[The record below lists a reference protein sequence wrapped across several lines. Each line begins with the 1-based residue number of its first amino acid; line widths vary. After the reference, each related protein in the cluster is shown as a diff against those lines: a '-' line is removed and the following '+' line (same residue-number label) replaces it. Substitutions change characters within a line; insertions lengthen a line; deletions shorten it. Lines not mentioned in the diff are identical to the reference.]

1 MKKSGYYMSILA
13 GSIVFLKASTC
24 HAFIPTID
32 ASAIAEGIKSN
43 IELVKQSKVVV
54 DATKLTGQISST
66 LGEMK
71 ASISELA
78 LDELKKAK
86 EFVEKQKEN
95 YEKAKEDYEKYKK
108 EAEAAQAEL
117 EEGKKLLEDAKKEV
131 EDAKDKVGGTV
142 SDVTNAYNNAKDKYE
157 KAKGKVDGFIEDAT
171 KAYNDAKGYYDDA
184 KDAYNDVKGYYDK
197 AKGYYEEGKD
207 KLNDALDKA
216 ENIYDKVDS
225 TINKGSSSGSTTTPS
240 YTPSYGSSTT
250 PTDLASAQSEIESLR
265 AEIEKLK
272 VAAQVQTGY
281 NNEGE
286 ESINPQNLEEALDEI
301 ARLREELAKYQG
313 GDSSNTTEED
323 KTLPTIDENQQSL
336 QPINGTS
343 ETGIR
348 TRIPFSQPTN
358 TTPSV
363 IEESEQSNQGITLQP
378 INETPAVSI
387 NPLNGTS
394 ETGIGTRIPF
404 SQPTNTTPSVIEES
418 EQSNQGI
425 TLQPINEAPAVS
437 INPRTT
443 TTEELSQ
450 PQKLEIPEE
459 NTINSLTPSTTLPSV
474 KGFRQR
480 PVIDNTTLYDINASA
495 EEFVAEK
502 YAYSVEVSERL
513 NFAQLDAATGDAPT
527 GDNDVT
533 GEFIISKEMA
543 QHCKVNINIATIDQL
558 EDCIKEIITYRS
570 NPDMKVAEKGDALV
584 DKIFY
589 ENAVGTAAAAM
600 YAHNKA
606 SHYKEEVLIPMKA
619 DSAEGQSDVRDDISV
634 LTSAQEQIQNLLI
647 DLTKAY
653 AAQVYQQSIKDA
665 LQTRLKDIDPEAALA
680 AQNANQKSTE

>member
-24 HAFIPTID
+24 QAFLPTID

-66 LGEMK
+66 LGEIK

-95 YEKAKEDYEKYKK
+95 YEKAKEDYEEYKK
-108 EAEAAQAEL
+108 EVEAAKAEL
-117 EEGKKLLEDAKKEV
+117 EEGKKMLEDAKKEA
-131 EDAKDKVGGTV
+131 EGAIADAKDKVGGVV
-142 SDVTNAYNNAKDKYE
+142 SDVTNAYNDAKEKYE
-157 KAKGKVDGFIEDAT
+157 DAKGKVDGFIEDAT
-171 KAYNDAKGYYDDA
+171 DAYNDAKGYYEDA
-184 KDAYNDVKGYYDK
+184 KDAYNDVKGYYDE
-197 AKGYYEEGKD
+197 AKGYYEEGKG

-225 TINKGSSSGSTTTPS
+225 TINKGSSSSSTTTPS
-240 YTPSYGSSTT
+240 YTPSYSSSTT
-250 PTDLASAQSEIESLR
+250 PTDLASAQTEIEALR
-265 AEIEKLK
+265 AEIERLK
-272 VAAQVQTGY
+272 AAQSQTGY
-281 NNEGE
+281 TDDEPEDNIE
-286 ESINPQNLEEALDEI
+286 PQNLEEALDEI
-301 ARLREELAKYQG
+301 ARLREELLKYQG
-313 GDSSNTTEED
+313 GDSSTATEED
-323 KTLPTIDENQQSL
+323 KMLPTIDENQQSL

-343 ETGIR
+343 ETGI
-348 TRIPFSQPTN
+348 
-358 TTPSV
+358 
-363 IEESEQSNQGITLQP
+363 
-378 INETPAVSI
+378 
-387 NPLNGTS
+387 
-394 ETGIGTRIPF
+394 GTRIPF
-404 SQPTNTTPSVIEES
+404 SQPTTLQPIGSISTVVEEES

-480 PVIDNTTLYDINASA
+480 PVINNTTLYDINASA
-495 EEFVAEK
+495 EELVAEK

-533 GEFIISKEMA
+533 GEFIISQEMA

-589 ENAVGTAAAAM
+589 ENAVGTVAAAM

>member
-54 DATKLTGQISST
+54 EATKLTGQISST
-66 LGEMK
+66 LGEIK

-95 YEKAKEDYEKYKK
+95 YEKAKEDYEEYKK
-108 EAEAAQAEL
+108 EVEAAKAEL
-117 EEGKKLLEDAKKEV
+117 EKGKKMLEDAKKEA
-131 EDAKDKVGGTV
+131 EGAIADAKDKVGGVV
-142 SDVTNAYNNAKDKYE
+142 SDVTNAYNDAKE
-157 KAKGKVDGFIEDAT
+157 KDEDAKGKVDGFIEDAT
-171 KAYNDAKGYYDDA
+171 DAYNDAKGYYEDA
-184 KDAYNDVKGYYDK
+184 KDAYNDVKGYYDE
-197 AKGYYEEGKD
+197 AKGYYEEGKE

-225 TINKGSSSGSTTTPS
+225 TINKGSSSSSTTTPS
-240 YTPSYGSSTT
+240 YTPSYSSSTT
-250 PTDLASAQSEIESLR
+250 PTDLATAQTEIEALR
-265 AEIEKLK
+265 AEIERLK
-272 VAAQVQTGY
+272 ATQSQTGY
-281 NNEGE
+281 SDNESE
-286 ESINPQNLEEALDEI
+286 DNIEPQNLEEALDEI

-336 QPINGTS
+336 QPI
-343 ETGIR
+343 
-348 TRIPFSQPTN
+348 
-358 TTPSV
+358 
-363 IEESEQSNQGITLQP
+363 
-378 INETPAVSI
+378 
-387 NPLNGTS
+387 NGTS

-495 EEFVAEK
+495 EELVAEK

-513 NFAQLDAATGDAPT
+513 NFAQLGAATGDAPT

>member
-24 HAFIPTID
+24 HAFLPTID
-32 ASAIAEGIKSN
+32 ANAIAEGIKSN

-66 LGEMK
+66 LGELK

-108 EAEAAQAEL
+108 EVEAAQAEL
-117 EEGKKLLEDAKKEV
+117 EEGKKMLEDAKKEV

-142 SDVTNAYNNAKDKYE
+142 SDVTNAYNDAKDKYE

-171 KAYNDAKGYYDDA
+171 DAYNDAKGYYDDA

-301 ARLREELAKYQG
+301 ERLREELAKYQG

-336 QPINGTS
+336 QPI
-343 ETGIR
+343 
-348 TRIPFSQPTN
+348 
-358 TTPSV
+358 
-363 IEESEQSNQGITLQP
+363 
-378 INETPAVSI
+378 
-387 NPLNGTS
+387 NGTS

-543 QHCKVNINIATIDQL
+543 QHCKININIATIDQL

>member
-1 MKKSGYYMSILA
+1 MPEIIWRTEAVMKKSGYYMSILA

-24 HAFIPTID
+24 QAFLPTID

-66 LGEMK
+66 LGEIK

-95 YEKAKEDYEKYKK
+95 YEKAKEDYEEYKK
-108 EAEAAQAEL
+108 EVEAAKAEL
-117 EEGKKLLEDAKKEV
+117 EEGKKMLEDAKKEA
-131 EDAKDKVGGTV
+131 EGAIADAKDKVGGVV
-142 SDVTNAYNNAKDKYE
+142 SDVTNAYNDAKEKYE
-157 KAKGKVDGFIEDAT
+157 DAKGKVDGFIEDAT
-171 KAYNDAKGYYDDA
+171 DAYNDAKGYYEDA
-184 KDAYNDVKGYYDK
+184 KDAYNDVKGYYDE
-197 AKGYYEEGKD
+197 AKGYYEEGKE

-225 TINKGSSSGSTTTPS
+225 TINKGSSSSSTTTPS
-240 YTPSYGSSTT
+240 YTPSYSSSTT
-250 PTDLASAQSEIESLR
+250 PTDLASAQTEIEALR
-265 AEIEKLK
+265 AEIERLK
-272 VAAQVQTGY
+272 ATQSQTGY
-281 NNEGE
+281 SDNESE
-286 ESINPQNLEEALDEI
+286 DNIEPQNLEEALDEI

-313 GDSSNTTEED
+313 GDSSTATEED

-336 QPINGTS
+336 QPISGTL
-343 ETGIR
+343 ETSIG
-348 TRIPFSQPTN
+348 TRVPFSQPT
-358 TTPSV
+358 TLQPIGSISTV
-363 IEESEQSNQGITLQP
+363 DEEESEQSNQGITLQP
-378 INETPAVSI
+378 INET
-387 NPLNGTS
+387 
-394 ETGIGTRIPF
+394 
-404 SQPTNTTPSVIEES
+404 
-418 EQSNQGI
+418 
-425 TLQPINEAPAVS
+425 PAVS

-495 EEFVAEK
+495 EELVAEK

-533 GEFIISKEMA
+533 GEFIISREMA

>member
-24 HAFIPTID
+24 HAFILPTID

-54 DATKLTGQISST
+54 EATKLTGQISST
-66 LGEMK
+66 LGEIK

-95 YEKAKEDYEKYKK
+95 YEKAKEDYEEYKK
-108 EAEAAQAEL
+108 EVEAAKAEL
-117 EEGKKLLEDAKKEV
+117 EKGKKMLEDAKKEAEGAIADAQDKV
-131 EDAKDKVGGTV
+131 GGVVRDVSNAYNDAKDK
-142 SDVTNAYNNAKDKYE
+142 YND
-157 KAKGKVDGFIEDAT
+157 AKGKVDGFIEDAT
-171 KAYNDAKGYYDDA
+171 DAYNDAKGYYDD
-184 KDAYNDVKGYYDK
+184 VKGYYDE

-207 KLNDALDKA
+207 KLNDTLDKA
-216 ENIYDKVDS
+216 ENIYNKIDS

-240 YTPSYGSSTT
+240 YTPSYGSSTI
-250 PTDLASAQSEIESLR
+250 PTDLATAQSEIEALR
-265 AEIEKLK
+265 AEIERLK
-272 VAAQVQTGY
+272 VAQPQTGY
-281 NNEGE
+281 TDDEPKDN
-286 ESINPQNLEEALDEI
+286 IAPQNLEEALDEI

-323 KTLPTIDENQQSL
+323 KTLPIIDENQQSL
-336 QPINGTS
+336 QPI
-343 ETGIR
+343 
-348 TRIPFSQPTN
+348 
-358 TTPSV
+358 
-363 IEESEQSNQGITLQP
+363 
-378 INETPAVSI
+378 
-387 NPLNGTS
+387 NGTS

-589 ENAVGTAAAAM
+589 ENAVGTVAAAM

>member
-1 MKKSGYYMSILA
+1 MPEIIWRTEAVMKKSGYYMSILA

-54 DATKLTGQISST
+54 EATKLTGQISST
-66 LGEMK
+66 LGEIK

-95 YEKAKEDYEKYKK
+95 YEKAKEDYEEYKK
-108 EAEAAQAEL
+108 EVEAAKAEL
-117 EEGKKLLEDAKKEV
+117 EKGKKMLEDAKKEA
-131 EDAKDKVGGTV
+131 EGAIADAKDKVGGVV
-142 SDVTNAYNNAKDKYE
+142 SDVTNAYNDAKE
-157 KAKGKVDGFIEDAT
+157 KDEDAKGKVDGFIEDAT
-171 KAYNDAKGYYDDA
+171 DAYNDAKGYYEDA
-184 KDAYNDVKGYYDK
+184 KDAYNDVKGYYDE
-197 AKGYYEEGKD
+197 AKGYYEEGKE

-225 TINKGSSSGSTTTPS
+225 TINKGSSSSSTTTPS
-240 YTPSYGSSTT
+240 YTPSYSSSTT
-250 PTDLASAQSEIESLR
+250 PTDLATAQTEIEALR
-265 AEIEKLK
+265 AEIERLK
-272 VAAQVQTGY
+272 ATQSQTGY
-281 NNEGE
+281 SDNESE
-286 ESINPQNLEEALDEI
+286 DNIEPQNLEEALDEI

-336 QPINGTS
+336 QPI
-343 ETGIR
+343 
-348 TRIPFSQPTN
+348 
-358 TTPSV
+358 
-363 IEESEQSNQGITLQP
+363 
-378 INETPAVSI
+378 
-387 NPLNGTS
+387 NGTS

-495 EEFVAEK
+495 EELVAEK

-533 GEFIISKEMA
+533 GEFIISQEMA

>member
-1 MKKSGYYMSILA
+1 MPEIIWRTEAVMKKSGYYMSILA

-24 HAFIPTID
+24 QAFLPTID

-66 LGEMK
+66 LGEIK

-95 YEKAKEDYEKYKK
+95 YEKAKEDYEEYKK
-108 EAEAAQAEL
+108 EVEAAKAEL
-117 EEGKKLLEDAKKEV
+117 EKGKKMLEDAKKEA
-131 EDAKDKVGGTV
+131 EGAIADAKDKVGGVV
-142 SDVTNAYNNAKDKYE
+142 SDVTNAYNDAKEKYE
-157 KAKGKVDGFIEDAT
+157 DAKGKVDGFIEDAT
-171 KAYNDAKGYYDDA
+171 DAYNDAKGYYEDA
-184 KDAYNDVKGYYDK
+184 KDAYNDVKGYYDE
-197 AKGYYEEGKD
+197 AKGYYEEGKE

-225 TINKGSSSGSTTTPS
+225 TINKGSSSSSTTTPS
-240 YTPSYGSSTT
+240 YTPSYNSSTT
-250 PTDLASAQSEIESLR
+250 PTDLASAQSEIEALR
-265 AEIEKLK
+265 AEIERLK
-272 VAAQVQTGY
+272 AAQSQTGY
-281 NNEGE
+281 TDDEPEDNIE
-286 ESINPQNLEEALDEI
+286 PQNLEEALDEI

-313 GDSSNTTEED
+313 GDSSTATEED

-336 QPINGTS
+336 QPISGTLGTS
-343 ETGIR
+343 
-348 TRIPFSQPTN
+348 
-358 TTPSV
+358 
-363 IEESEQSNQGITLQP
+363 
-378 INETPAVSI
+378 
-387 NPLNGTS
+387 
-394 ETGIGTRIPF
+394 IGTRIPF
-404 SQPTNTTPSVIEES
+404 SQPTTLQPIGSTSTVVEEES

-480 PVIDNTTLYDINASA
+480 PVINNTTLYDINASA
-495 EEFVAEK
+495 EELVAEK

-533 GEFIISKEMA
+533 GEFIISREMA

-680 AQNANQKSTE
+680 AQNANQESSE